1 MDIHPL
7 NSSNPTALH
16 SSLTPSHEWVSSL
29 PLQQQCELAERL
41 TPRWNKYLQRIAD
54 LRLGLFPSVTQ
65 HAFLLTDEV
74 EEVLFGGAAGGGKS
88 EVLIAAALQ
97 YADVSGYAALLFR
110 ETYMDLAKPDALIP
124 RLREILHPTDAHW
137 NGSLKEWRFPSGAV
151 LTFGYLDGEGDAE
164 NFQGAAAQYMG
175 FDEAGQIRPSHME
188 YLKTRARRRVDVPVP
203 IRRRYSANPGGRAHE
218 YLVTNF
224 VLGAPENGKLFIPSK
239 AVDNPGLDLEDYG
252 RRLDSVTDPVLRARM
267 RDGDW
272 GVMDRTGL
280 VCPEWTPSVE
290 AECVKDADH
299 FEQFVTCYA
308 GADPGGHSREQARDM
323 FGMVWAHHNFLAG
336 HLLVTD
342 EFACRNPD
350 TETIGR
356 QAIATEAMRWGPDA
370 PVAQSRVLK
379 EMNLPAEQWA
389 TLRREGRIHRT
400 FRVTDPDGRLVN
412 DLKRDPWR
420 LTWVPTAKD
429 NAAVWERELRTAIR
443 QHRIHVHRRCTRLL
457 KTLKYARYTDSGDY
471 ERTEETGHADLW
483 KALVY
488 LWRCASAKWNVNP
501 WPPRAQLREEN
512 YWQPRQGEASPPLR
526 IQKRFKPLK

>member
-1 MDIHPL
+1 M
-7 NSSNPTALH
+7 T
-16 SSLTPSHEWVSSL
+16 E
-29 PLQQQCELAERL
+29 
-41 TPRWNKYLQRIAD
+41 
-54 LRLGLFPSVTQ
+54 GLFPSVTQ
-65 HAFLLTDEV
+65 HAFLLTDETPH
-74 EEVLFGGAAGGGKS
+74 VLFGGARGGGKS
-88 EVLIAAALQ
+88 EALLAAALQ
-97 YADVSGYAALLFR
+97 YVDVPGYAALLFR
-110 ETYMDLAKPDALIP
+110 KTFQDLQQPQALLE
-124 RLREILHPTDAHW
+124 RARKYLHGLDAHW
-137 NGSLKEWRFPSGAV
+137 QGHNMQWRFPSGAV
-151 LTFGYLDGEGDAE
+151 LKFAYLEHKDDVE
-164 NFQGAAAQYMG
+164 NYQGAEAQYWG
-175 FDEAGQIRPSHME
+175 FDEAGQLDPRSME
-188 YLKTRARRRVDVPVP
+188 TLTLSARRTSILHVP
-203 IRRRYSANPGGRAHE
+203 IRFRYSANPGGRAHE
-218 YLVTNF
+218 WLVERF
-224 VLGAPENGKLFIPSK
+224 VRGAPENGNRFIPSR
-239 AVDNPGLDLEDYG
+239 AVDNPGLDLDDYLP
-252 RRLDSVTDPVLRARM
+252 RLDAISDPILRAQM

-272 GVMDRTGL
+272 GAMDRTGL

-290 AECVKDADH
+290 VECVKDVDH

-308 GADPGGHSREQARDM
+308 GADPGGHSKEQARDM

-356 QAIATEAMRWGPDA
+356 QAIATEAMRWGPEE

-379 EMNLPAEQWA
+379 EMNLPAEQWS

-429 NAAVWERELRTAIR
+429 SAAVWERELRTAIR
-443 QHRIHVHRRCTRLL
+443 QHRVHVHRRCTRLL

-488 LWRCASAKWNVNP
+488 LWRCASAQWNVNP
-501 WPPRAQLREEN
+501 FPPPSAIREDMYRQPPRGGQN
-512 YWQPRQGEASPPLR
+512 GSGSPPRRPFRPLR
-526 IQKRFKPLK
+526 